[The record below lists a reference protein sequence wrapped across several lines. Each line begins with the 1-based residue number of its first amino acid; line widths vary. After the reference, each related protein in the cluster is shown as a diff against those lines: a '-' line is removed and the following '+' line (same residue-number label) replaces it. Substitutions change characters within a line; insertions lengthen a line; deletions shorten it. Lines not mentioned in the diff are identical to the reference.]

1 MLMNFDVIFATPLH
15 YWNLVH
21 KILLVVNNSY
31 LGLVPIACQVGFDVV
46 LKNKQHNE
54 PLSAQIFTKPNPPKD
69 GNVKVYFLCVS
80 L

>member
-1 MLMNFDVIFATPLH
+1 MLMSFDVIFATPSH

-21 KILLVVNNSY
+21 KILLVVINSY
-31 LGLVPIACQVGFDVV
+31 LGLVPTCQVGFDVV

-54 PLSAQIFTKPNPPKD
+54 PLSAQIFRKPNPPKG